1 MAMNTLM
8 RLALTTVVAIGLVIV
23 NLPLGMGVLGG
34 VAVFYLLFI
43 VNLVAT
49 LLRQGAVT

>member
-1 MAMNTLM
+1 
-8 RLALTTVVAIGLVIV
+8 
-23 NLPLGMGVLGG
+23 MGVLGG

-43 VNLVAT
+43 VNLVVT